1 MSKGTYV
8 LRIKVKKDL
17 LLNVGALGKRRFEKG
32 VYLYVGSAMNSL
44 EKRVKRH
51 IKKEKKKRWH
61 IDYLTTVEDVEIE
74 GAYVFR
80 EKRIEEKLSEALS
93 EICKSV
99 DGFGASDMKNVKSN
113 LYLSNEDAKKVIQDW
128 GGSEFDEIFSGDA

>member
-61 IDYLTTVEDVEIE
+61 IDYLTTAEGVEIE

-93 EICKSV
+93 GICKSV

-128 GGSEFDEIFSGDA
+128 GGSKFDEIFSGDA